1 MEAIAWFLIAGP
13 LLLGVYGLAVL
24 LNLFGATSS
33 EVSFYKGREDWFP
46 VLSGDLPSTHRM
58 VGGVLVAFG
67 AMMIVAILRMG
78 ILG

>member
-13 LLLGVYGLAVL
+13 VLLGLYGLALL

-46 VLSGDLPSTHRM
+46 VLSGGLPSTHRM